1 MWHEIHLEYF
11 SSGFLSEFF
20 EMKFLCALLGSSL
33 ANRAEICDKND
44 IKCREKSDNKS
55 MFILNNFNDWFQ
67 LNQPPVLLKWVGKE
81 DSKAILRNYK
91 QDPAFLVDDSC
102 SVVFNNEMLRKYRVV
117 FIARAQY
124 YSSRQL
130 SLFLSTYHSRRWNP

>member
-1 MWHEIHLEYF
+1 
-11 SSGFLSEFF
+11 
-20 EMKFLCALLGSSL
+20 MKFLCALLGSSL

-102 SVVFNNEMLRKYRVV
+102 SVVFNNEMLI
-117 FIARAQY
+117 FGG
-124 YSSRQL
+124 
-130 SLFLSTYHSRRWNP
+130 HWNPQARFSILKQLHLFKIILWTVFSFLTYVIITKISKWEIWETAWFF